1 MANKDGRTC
10 RAAAMPM
17 MCSPFPLLS
26 EFLLTWNMTWSM
38 SMSMSMR
45 EVVFAVRSKT
55 KRSEIKRS
63 TTRRWCPWCG

>member
-10 RAAAMPM
+10 MAAAMLM

-26 EFLLTWNMTWSM
+26 EFLLTW

-55 KRSEIKRS
+55 KRS
-63 TTRRWCPWCG
+63 

>member
-26 EFLLTWNMTWSM
+26 EFLLTWSM
-38 SMSMSMR
+38 SMSMSMK
-45 EVVFAVRSKT
+45 EVVSAVKSKT
-55 KRSEIKRS
+55 KRS
-63 TTRRWCPWCG
+63 

>member
-10 RAAAMPM
+10 MAAAMPM

-26 EFLLTWNMTWSM
+26 EFLLTWSMSVSMSM

-45 EVVFAVRSKT
+45 EVVSMVRSKT
-55 KRSEIKRS
+55 KRS
-63 TTRRWCPWCG
+63 

>member
-26 EFLLTWNMTWSM
+26 EFLLTWSM

-45 EVVFAVRSKT
+45 EVVSVVRSKT
-55 KRSEIKRS
+55 KRS
-63 TTRRWCPWCG
+63 

>member
-26 EFLLTWNMTWSM
+26 EFLLTWNVSV
-38 SMSMSMR
+38 SMR
-45 EVVFAVRSKT
+45 EVVSAVRSKT
-55 KRSEIKRS
+55 KRSQIKRN

>member
-26 EFLLTWNMTWSM
+26 EFLLTWSM
-38 SMSMSMR
+38 NMSMSMR
-45 EVVFAVRSKT
+45 EVVSAVRSKT
-55 KRSEIKRS
+55 KRS
-63 TTRRWCPWCG
+63 